1 MINPKIHHNQYEVSQ
16 QEQQRQTI
24 PPSSTT
30 MDAAQS
36 ETNESN
42 RLDIQNTLANRFLT
56 GRNILIAQEV
66 SNLARDRMQYCTS
79 CFTLD

>member
-1 MINPKIHHNQYEVSQ
+1 MINPKIH

-30 MDAAQS
+30 MDAAQR

-42 RLDIQNTLANRFLT
+42 RLDIQNTLANIFLT
-56 GRNILIAQEV
+56 GRNILIAQV
-66 SNLARDRMQYCTS
+66 SNLAKEIGCSTAQIALNWD
-79 CFTLD
+79 